1 MRFTLPESSHRRQRS
16 LGGTVFSAALHAAV
30 IGGTLVATGMSAER
44 PARATPRNE
53 DLVYLQ
59 PRERHDPVTPPAR
72 APRVVAPVQ
81 PAVTPPPL
89 PPTNVVIDPSVVPT
103 TLPAI
108 DQPLGAPFD
117 STARATNG
125 VATGTD
131 VGSPQGTGDS
141 GAPLS
146 ALAVDRE
153 VVVLRG
159 AVPRYPSLLANAG
172 VEGTIVLQFVVDTL
186 GRVEPASVEVVRADQ
201 RLFVESVRDALSR
214 TRFVPAE
221 AAGRKVRQLV
231 EQSFTFALSSR
242 R

>member
-1 MRFTLPESSHRRQRS
+1 MRFTLPESSRRRQRS
-16 LGGTVFSAALHAAV
+16 VGGTFLSVALHAAV

-44 PARATPRNE
+44 PARPTPRNE

-59 PRERHDPVTPPAR
+59 PRERHDPVAR
-72 APRVVAPVQ
+72 PVRPSRVVTPVQ
-81 PAVTPPPL
+81 PALTPPPL

-103 TLPAI
+103 TLPGI

-117 STARATNG
+117 STARATTG
-125 VATGTD
+125 VGTGTD
-131 VGSPQGTGDS
+131 GGSPHDSGDS

-153 VVVLRG
+153 VVVRRG
-159 AVPRYPSLLANAG
+159 AAPRYPTLLANAG

-186 GRVEPASVEVVRADQ
+186 GRVEPASVVTMRADQ
-201 RLFVESVRDALSR
+201 RLFVESVRDALNR
-214 TRFVPAE
+214 TRFIPAE
-221 AAGRKVRQLV
+221 VAGRKVRQLV
-231 EQSFTFALSSR
+231 EQSFTFALSR

>member
-16 LGGTVFSAALHAAV
+16 LGGTVLSAALHAAV

-44 PARATPRNE
+44 PVRTAPRNE
-53 DLVYLQ
+53 ELVYLQ
-59 PRERHDPVTPPAR
+59 PREHHNPVPPAAR
-72 APRVVAPVQ
+72 APRAVTPVT

-103 TLPAI
+103 SLPAI

-117 STARATNG
+117 STASAITG
-125 VATGTD
+125 VPSGA
-131 VGSPQGTGDS
+131 DS
-141 GAPLS
+141 GSTLGAGDDGAPFS

-159 AVPRYPSLLANAG
+159 AAPRYPSMLASAG
-172 VEGTIVLQFVVDTL
+172 IEGTIVLHFVVDTL
-186 GRVEPASVEVVRADQ
+186 GRVEPSSVEVVRADQ
-201 RLFVESVRDALSR
+201 RLFVESVREALSR

-221 AAGRKVRQLV
+221 VAGRKVRQLV
-231 EQSFTFALSSR
+231 EQSFTFALSR